1 MGTLEAS
8 CTALLDRMGP
18 ERCERMDEAA
28 ARAWCSA
35 LATRRAENFPVLT
48 SLLPAAVREDFGAI
62 YAFCRWA
69 DDLGDEAGDPAR
81 ALELLAWWRSE
92 LQACFAGEPRHPV
105 FVALRPTVARHALP
119 IEPFDRLIQAFE
131 WDNRKNRWATME
143 ELLQS
148 CALSADPVG
157 RIVLMT
163 LGESRTEAAFAQS
176 DAICTG
182 LQLINHWQDVRRDLL
197 ERDRIYIPAD
207 RVAGI
212 ADFEARLRITAERGW
227 APDREFLPA
236 YREVLRGLVDHA
248 EAMFDRGETLLEGL
262 RPSSRPVVWLFAAGG
277 RAILSR
283 VRGWDFETCIRRP
296 TVSRA
301 CKVRLVAKAWWQ
313 ARRARA

>member
-1 MGTLEAS
+1 MSIAEPR
-8 CTALLDRMGP
+8 CTDLLDRMGP
-18 ERCERMDEAA
+18 ERCERMSESD
-28 ARAWCSA
+28 ARAWCVS
-35 LATRRAENFPVLT
+35 LARRRGENFPVLT
-48 SLLPAAVREDFGAI
+48 ALLPSGVREDFGAI

-105 FVALRPTVARHALP
+105 FVALRPTVLRHALP
-119 IEPFDRLIQAFE
+119 IEPFDHLIQAFE

-163 LGESRTEAAFAQS
+163 LGESRSAEAFAQS

-182 LQLINHWQDVRRDLL
+182 LQLINHWQDVRRDVL
-197 ERDRIYIPAD
+197 ERDRIYVPAACS
-207 RVAGI
+207 AGI
-212 ADFEARLRITAERGW
+212 PDFEGRLKVTARQGW

-236 YREVLRGLVDHA
+236 YRAMLRELVDHA
-248 EAMFDRGETLLEGL
+248 ESMFDRGEPLLSGL
-262 RPSSRPVVWLFAAGG
+262 RAESRPVIWLFQAGG

-283 VRGWDFETCIRRP
+283 VRSWDYETCIRRP
-296 TVSRA
+296 RVSSA
-301 CKVRLVAKAWWQ
+301 SKLLLVASAWLQ